1 MRLDMSDHA
10 TTAPEGVDL
19 AKAYLELTQALRD
32 ARAENAKL
40 KTSGQS
46 KLTVKVGEKGGISVY
61 GFGRFPLTLYKSQW
75 IKFWENAETLK
86 AKIEAEYPNASDKA

>member
-1 MRLDMSDHA
+1 MSDHA

>member
-1 MRLDMSDHA
+1 MTMSDQGQA
-10 TTAPEGVDL
+10 TPQGVDL
-19 AKAYLELTQALRD
+19 AQAYLELTQALRE
-32 ARAENAKL
+32 AKAENARL

-75 IKFWENAETLK
+75 IKFWENAESLK